1 MTTVAAGV
9 DVDPSRV
16 VTAGIIL
23 LLAGINFMG
32 AIQDALTGFP
42 LTAGARILE
51 AILATSGVIA
61 GVSGGITVGRMLGV
75 DLGRLDPG
83 FTSFSDLPVMTLG
96 AAITASAFAFAAYAP
111 PRSLVPIA
119 LIAGVAEVVFYSTFD
134 RGLGVAWSSAM
145 ASVLIGLVSYAV
157 AARVRVPPLVIVVSS
172 IVPLLPG
179 LSIYR
184 GLYLLSEGG
193 NGLLS
198 MINAA
203 AIAIALAS
211 GVIFG
216 EYIAQPLKREARR
229 LEGRL
234 SGPRLVGPLRA
245 RTVKR
250 RTAATTDPR

>member
-1 MTTVAAGV
+1 M
-9 DVDPSRV
+9 
-16 VTAGIIL
+16 
-23 LLAGINFMG
+23 
-32 AIQDALTGFP
+32 
-42 LTAGARILE
+42 
-51 AILATSGVIA
+51 
-61 GVSGGITVGRMLGV
+61 TVGRMLGV
-75 DLGRLDPG
+75 NLGRLDPG

-193 NGLLS
+193 NGLMS

-203 AIAIALAS
+203 AIAIALAA